1 MSAQVLHERGEAG
14 AAQADLAQAL
24 EIAHAMESPY
34 VEFMARLTEAQFQ
47 LDGGQEAE
55 GLRALEVALRLG
67 KAGGFVNTHVW
78 QPAVMARLCARAL
91 EAGIEVE
98 YVQGLIRRRG
108 LVPESPPV
116 EVEAWPWP
124 VKVFTLGRFSVL
136 RDGEPLRFAG
146 KVQRKPLALLKAV
159 VALGERGAREEQL
172 CEALWPEA
180 EGDAAYFALTSA
192 IHRLRRLLGHEEA
205 IVRKDD
211 ALSLDARHCWV
222 DVWALERL
230 LDRAEGA
237 AARRA
242 GDAGARAEAIGAT
255 ERAVELYQ
263 GPFLGGEADSSP
275 WATPMADRLRRRL
288 LRQVVQVGLHWERTG
303 EWQKAADYYATALRV
318 DPCAEDASRRLMIAC
333 HHLGRA
339 AEVEAAY
346 RRCREALAARL
357 GVTPSPET
365 QSLLRSLHAG

>member
-1 MSAQVLHERGEAG
+1 
-14 AAQADLAQAL
+14 
-24 EIAHAMESPY
+24 AMESPY
-34 VEFMARLTEAQFQ
+34 VEFMARLTEAQLQ
-47 LDGGQEAE
+47 LDSGREAE
-55 GLRALEVALRLG
+55 GLRALGVALHLG

-98 YVQGLIRRRG
+98 YVQGLIRRRR
-108 LVPESPPV
+108 LVP
-116 EVEAWPWP
+116 
-124 VKVFTLGRFSVL
+124 
-136 RDGEPLRFAG
+136 D
-146 KVQRKPLALLKAV
+146 
-159 VALGERGAREEQL
+159 
-172 CEALWPEA
+172 ALWPEA
-180 EGDAAYFALTSA
+180 EGDAARLALTST

-211 ALSLDARHCWV
+211 ALSLDGRHCWV

-263 GPFLGGEADSSP
+263 GSFLGGEADTP
-275 WATPMADRLRRRL
+275 WATPLADRLR
-288 LRQVVQVGLHWERTG
+288 
-303 EWQKAADYYATALRV
+303 
-318 DPCAEDASRRLMIAC
+318 
-333 HHLGRA
+333 
-339 AEVEAAY
+339 
-346 RRCREALAARL
+346 
-357 GVTPSPET
+357 VTQSPET